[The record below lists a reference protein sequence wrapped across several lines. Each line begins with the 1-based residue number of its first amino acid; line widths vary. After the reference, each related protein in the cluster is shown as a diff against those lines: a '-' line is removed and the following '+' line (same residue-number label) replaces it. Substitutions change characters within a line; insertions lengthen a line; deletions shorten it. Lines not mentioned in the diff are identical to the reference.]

1 MIMNRFFKSIIRIFS
16 FPRKELTEILRQPRL
31 ILTLVFGPFLI
42 ILLFGM
48 GYPDEGR
55 ALRTTIV
62 VGEQNPLAGAVDSF
76 AESLGPAIIYQGV
89 ENNQDVALANLALG
103 VSDMV
108 VVVPENPAETIR
120 SNQQAKF
127 LIYHNEVDPFQIAYI
142 RAVGRLYTDEVNR
155 RVLAS
160 ITEEGQESVPE
171 NLAELNENL
180 SELTT
185 LSSSVLVS
193 PFTSESSGLSEMQ
206 YTPVGFLTPAV
217 IVLLLQHLSV
227 TFAALSIVREQ
238 RSGIMELFRVA
249 PLTALEAL
257 FSKYLSYLLFNL
269 LIAAVLT
276 ALVVWGIGVPV
287 LGSWVNYGLALVVVL
302 FASLGFGFAIS
313 LISETE
319 IQAVQYSM
327 LFLLTSIFFSGFF
340 LDLRLLW
347 EPMRP
352 LAWSLPATYGIRM
365 MQDVMLRGYPL
376 PLLVFQGMSA
386 IGIVLFLINYY
397 LLKKRMD

>member
-1 MIMNRFFKSIIRIFS
+1 MNRFFKSIIRIFS

-62 VGEQNPLAGAVDSF
+62 VGEQNPLAGAVASF
-76 AESLGPAIIYQGV
+76 SESLGPAIIYQGV

-103 VSDMV
+103 RSDMV

-120 SNQQAKF
+120 SNQQVKF

-142 RAVGRLYTDEVNR
+142 RSVGRLYTDEVNR
-155 RVLAS
+155 RVLTS

-185 LSSSVLVS
+185 ISSSVLVS
-193 PFTSESSGLSEMQ
+193 PFTSETSGLSEMQ

-217 IVLLLQHLSV
+217 IILLLQHLSV

-249 PLTALEAL
+249 PLTALETL

-376 PLLVFQGMSA
+376 PLLVFQGILA
-386 IGIVLFLINYY
+386 IGIVLFLINYF